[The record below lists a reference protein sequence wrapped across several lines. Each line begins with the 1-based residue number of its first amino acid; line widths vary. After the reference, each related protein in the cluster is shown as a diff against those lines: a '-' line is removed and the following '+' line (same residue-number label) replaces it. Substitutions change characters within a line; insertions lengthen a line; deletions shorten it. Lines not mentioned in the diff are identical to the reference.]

1 MHLKLHCDTTPEM
14 IYIITRNALGTV
26 GGRKRKGGIR
36 TWVEGKGNVI
46 SAPISGGGNKSK
58 KIKESERCW
67 LDDDISGP
75 LPQTIITKIALG

>member
-1 MHLKLHCDTTPEM
+1 MAGREREGFGHGWKGREM
-14 IYIITRNALGTV
+14 LLV
-26 GGRKRKGGIR
+26 LQFL
-36 TWVEGKGNVI
+36 
-46 SAPISGGGNKSK
+46 GGNKSK